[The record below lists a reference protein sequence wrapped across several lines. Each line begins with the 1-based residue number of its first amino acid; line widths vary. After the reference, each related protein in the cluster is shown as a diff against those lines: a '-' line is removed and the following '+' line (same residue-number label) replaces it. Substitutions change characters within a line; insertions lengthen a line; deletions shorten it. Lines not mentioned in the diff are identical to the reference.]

1 MIVNG
6 KSDAVA
12 TPLML
17 DGSPLQYVKELK
29 YLGLILRH
37 DLSWVSHVHSQC
49 AATQHLIRERLSRVA
64 HTDLPLQLQIT
75 DCKSRCWTVLEYGMD
90 SASATMSRHLA
101 AKFEQTYMRA
111 CRALVH
117 AGSSGRGLQ
126 NYWILQELGM
136 PRAEAR
142 LDWIALRFYV
152 NICLA
157 SLPIAGVTNC
167 SQGTPCIPAGVRA
180 VQFLMSSQR
189 GLVWIETLRM
199 FVREPMTFGK
209 HWSDVDAVRTCRV
222 LQSVGWAPKRTRRR
236 PPDDE
241 GKDSSGWVV
250 DMMSSEEIA
259 SIQRAP
265 ARERGA
271 LEADES
277 DPLVKALIRVLPITV
292 RNILHIV
299 SCVVRSELNPDTT
312 SQGTIKRA
320 MRNAIYEHHRV
331 GDRKVAL
338 NVLQAHVSSMCVEVI
353 DSMPAPAGGRT
364 DNSNDHANP
373 AVEHGSRVLREA
385 RLTRV
390 IAAA

>member
-1 MIVNG
+1 MAEAQVILDRYHDICRHDFLALNKTKTVAMIVNG
-6 KSDAVA
+6 KSDTVA

-75 DCKSRCWTVLEYGMD
+75 DCKSRCWSVLEYGMD

-167 SQGTPCIPAGVRA
+167 SQGTPYIPAGVRA

-199 FVREPMTFGK
+199 FVR
-209 HWSDVDAVRTCRV
+209 
-222 LQSVGWAPKRTRRR
+222 
-236 PPDDE
+236 
-241 GKDSSGWVV
+241 
-250 DMMSSEEIA
+250 
-259 SIQRAP
+259 
-265 ARERGA
+265 
-271 LEADES
+271 
-277 DPLVKALIRVLPITV
+277 
-292 RNILHIV
+292 
-299 SCVVRSELNPDTT
+299 
-312 SQGTIKRA
+312 
-320 MRNAIYEHHRV
+320 
-331 GDRKVAL
+331 
-338 NVLQAHVSSMCVEVI
+338 
-353 DSMPAPAGGRT
+353 
-364 DNSNDHANP
+364 
-373 AVEHGSRVLREA
+373 
-385 RLTRV
+385 
-390 IAAA
+390 